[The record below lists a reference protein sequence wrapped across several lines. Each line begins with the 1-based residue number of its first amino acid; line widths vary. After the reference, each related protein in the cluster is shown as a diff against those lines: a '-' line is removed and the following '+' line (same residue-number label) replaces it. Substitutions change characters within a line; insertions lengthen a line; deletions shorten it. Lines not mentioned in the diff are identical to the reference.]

1 MTTIFNCKIVLNITQ
16 GFGDIVLNNI
26 KETCIPD
33 LINQGLNGH
42 GKVINSNYSW
52 VSGILTHDLYLDYQ
66 IEINTYRLIKFLQN
80 KWISKVLKYSYFD
93 KSIVSSKLQSTI
105 KKKLADEL
113 NGKGFVVILK
123 EINVNY

>member
-1 MTTIFNCKIVLNITQ
+1 MNTTFNCKIVLNITQ
-16 GFGDIVLNNI
+16 GFGNIALNNI

-33 LINQGLNGH
+33 LINQGLIGH

-66 IEINTYRLIKFLQN
+66 IEINTYRLIKSLQN

-105 KKKLADEL
+105 KTKFTNEL
-113 NGKGFVVILK
+113 SGKGFVVILK